1 MRSLSE
7 DYKMRI
13 LSLRFKNLNSLFGE
27 WKIDFTDPAY
37 VSSGI
42 FAITGPT
49 GAGKSTI
56 LDAICLALYGCTPR
70 LGKISSN
77 AGEIMSSQTGEYFS
91 EVEFVSD
98 KGHYRC
104 MWSQNRAYKKPDGEL
119 QPSRHEIV
127 DAKTGVPLKI
137 KKAEIQQKV
146 VDVTG
151 LDYQQFTRSILL
163 AQGDFATFLDAKSE
177 ERGTILEKITG
188 TEIYGQ
194 ISIKVHERF
203 LREKAQLDELISN
216 VETIG
221 MMTPEQAEAFLREKQ
236 EHNKEILMIS
246 ARSKGLEESIA
257 WLDFIRT
264 LESEISDLQRQQ
276 LALSVLKETS
286 RKDLDA
292 LQLAR
297 KARDLEGI
305 YSGLSG
311 QRDLLDKEI
320 LEKKSHEVNLD
331 GFCIAYTNA
340 LNAFLSAQERRTV
353 AIDEKRK
360 EDELIRRVREL
371 DTQIR
376 EFGAKRDEREGEKY
390 RSEEEIGK
398 YKQAI
403 QSAESQLKEIRPNLS
418 TATVY
423 LEAHS
428 RDQKLIESLS
438 GIESAIRQIHCTEE
452 TTENKRMELHEVQ
465 NILADAEQV
474 VLRRKT
480 EHDKVAKKVLDGI
493 AEVSRA
499 KKEFAEITGNLD
511 IAELRA
517 LADKEND
524 RRNRIQ
530 SLLDLFSRIEED
542 TAEREKH
549 AKTIDTASAEK
560 EKGQQRYRSLQKEVE
575 RAAQLVKVSEKNLL
589 YLAQIKSYEDARK
602 SLHDGTPCPL
612 CGSTD
617 HPLCVGIEPET
628 DGAQKEHDDY
638 KKEEEDLQKNVRL
651 IEARLAGIEAEIRT
665 GNLTLQD
672 LVLKVRKATSDLMN
686 RCRDLGLSVGNN
698 PKPTIHEALDE
709 STKNLEKTREIL
721 TNAEEKEREIQSGE
735 SQVGREKDTLA
746 KIQRDHEKLLS
757 FRDEK
762 ARERERIIKEI
773 AATDT
778 EYRRQNAALLESIQE
793 YDIIVF
799 STGLRADQVLAELM
813 ERRNKY
819 AENIIRRQDL
829 QSLLQQCEAALEKN
843 RSLLLVAEKNLCE
856 ISEKLTGINEEFK
869 KYSAE
874 RLKIYSEKDPAAE
887 EVRVTRHAEASEE
900 ELAVAADTKNLADK
914 QKNTCEE
921 QIKALAAKISA
932 RLSVLAEK
940 ELQFSNAL
948 TEVGFS
954 NEESFL
960 SAQLSSDRL
969 TALEKLEKDIVRKE
983 TEIAVGLK
991 ERTVKLVAER
1001 EKSLTQEK
1009 REDLAIAIENDK
1021 VRMDRLRTDIGRIQL
1036 QLEQYEEQVEKQ
1048 KALTEEIK
1056 KQKKE
1061 FVKWQKLHDLIGS
1074 ADGKKFKVF
1083 AQGLTFET
1091 LVVQANRHLRA
1102 MSEHRYL
1109 LVQNKESPLDLDIM
1123 DNYQAGE
1130 IRTTKNLSGGERFLV
1145 SLALALGLSGM
1156 ASHNIRIDSLF
1167 LDEGFGTLD
1176 EDTLETA
1183 LGTLSSLQQEGKI
1196 IGIISHVTAL
1206 KERIAVQIQVEKIG
1220 GGRSRLYGPGCSSPR

>member
-1 MRSLSE
+1 
-7 DYKMRI
+7 MRI

-27 WKIDFTDPAY
+27 WKIDFTDPEY
-37 VSSGI
+37 ISSGI

-77 AGEIMSSQTGEYFS
+77 AGEIMSCQTGEYFS

-98 KGHYRC
+98 KGHFRC
-104 MWSQNRAYKKPDGEL
+104 MWYQNRAHKKPDGEL
-119 QPSRHEIV
+119 RPSRHEIV

-137 KKAEIQQKV
+137 KKADVQQKV

-163 AQGDFATFLDAKSE
+163 AQGDFATFLDAKSDD
-177 ERGTILEKITG
+177 RGTILEKITG

-203 LREKAQLDELISN
+203 VREKAQLDELISR

-221 MMTPEQAEAFLREKQ
+221 MMTLEQAETFRREKQ
-236 EHNKEILMIS
+236 EHDKEILMIS

-257 WLDFIRT
+257 WLDLIRT

-276 LALSVLKETS
+276 LALSIQKEAS

-292 LQLAR
+292 LHLAR

-311 QRDLLDKEI
+311 LRDLQDREF
-320 LEKKSHEVNLD
+320 LEKKTHEVNLD

-340 LNAFLSAQERRTV
+340 ISAFSSAQEQRTV

-360 EDELIRRVREL
+360 EDELIRRVRDL

-398 YKQAI
+398 YRLAI
-403 QSAESQLKEIRPNLS
+403 QSSESQLKDIRPNLS
-418 TATVY
+418 IAKVY
-423 LEAHS
+423 LETHA

-438 GIESAIRQIHCTEE
+438 GIESAIRQIHGTEE
-452 TTENKRMELHEVQ
+452 TTEKKRIELHEVQ

-480 EHDKVAKKVLDGI
+480 EHDKVAKKVLDVI
-493 AEVSRA
+493 ADVSRA
-499 KKEFAEITGNLD
+499 KTEFANVTGNRD

-517 LADKEND
+517 LSDKEND

-530 SLLDLFSRIEED
+530 SLLDLLFRIEED

-549 AKTIDTASAEK
+549 RKIIDTASAEQVI
-560 EKGQQRYRSLQKEVE
+560 GQQRYRSLKKEVE
-575 RAAQLVKVSEKNLL
+575 KAAQLVKVSEKNLL
-589 YLAQIKSYEDARK
+589 YLTQIKSYEDARK
-602 SLHDGTPCPL
+602 ILHDGTPCPL

-617 HPLCVGIEPET
+617 HPLCTGIEPVT
-628 DGAQKEHDDY
+628 DGAQIEHDEY
-638 KKEEEDLQKNVRL
+638 KKDEEELQKNVRL

-665 GNLTLQD
+665 SNSTLQD
-672 LVLKVRKATSDLMN
+672 LVLKVKKATSDLES
-686 RCRDLGLSVGNN
+686 RCLDLGLSVENN
-698 PKPTIHEALDE
+698 PKPTITAALDE
-709 STKNLEKTREIL
+709 STKNIEKTREIL
-721 TNAEEKEREIQSGE
+721 TRAEEKEREIQSGE
-735 SQVGREKDTLA
+735 SQVSRDKDALA
-746 KIQRDHEKLLS
+746 EIQRDHEKLLS

-773 AATDT
+773 AATDA
-778 EYRRQNAALLESIQE
+778 EYKHQNAALLESIQE

-799 STGLRADQVLAELM
+799 SAGLRADQVLAELT

-819 AENIIRRQDL
+819 AENITRRQDL
-829 QSLLQQCEAALEKN
+829 QSLLQQCEGELEKN
-843 RSLLLVAEKNLCE
+843 RSLLLVAETNLSK

-887 EVRVTRHAEASEE
+887 EVRVTRRAEAAEE
-900 ELAVAADTKNLADK
+900 ELATAADTKNLADK

-921 QIKALAAKISA
+921 QIKTLAAKIFA
-932 RLSVLAEK
+932 RLSLLAEK

-948 TEVGFS
+948 TVAGFS

-960 SAQLSSDRL
+960 SARLSSDLL
-969 TALEKLEKDIVRKE
+969 TGLEKLENDIVRKE

-991 ERTVKLVAER
+991 ERTVKLAAEWER
-1001 EKSLTQEK
+1001 SLTQEK
-1009 REDLAIAIENDK
+1009 REDLAIAIVSDK
-1021 VRMDRLRTDIGRIQL
+1021 ARMDRLRTDIGRILL

-1048 KALTEEIK
+1048 KALTEEIT

-1061 FVKWQKLHDLIGS
+1061 FVKWQKLDELIGS
-1074 ADGKKFKVF
+1074 ANGKKFKVF

-1102 MSEHRYL
+1102 MSEYRYL
-1109 LVQNKESPLDLDIM
+1109 LVQNRETPLDLDII

-1130 IRTTKNLSGGERFLV
+1130 IRSTKNLSGGERFLV

-1156 ASHNIRIDSLF
+1156 ASHNVRIDSLF
-1167 LDEGFGTLD
+1167 LDEGFGSLD

-1183 LGTLSSLQQEGKI
+1183 LKTLSSFQREGKI
-1196 IGIISHVTAL
+1196 IGMISHVSAL
-1206 KERIAVQIQVEKIG
+1206 KERIPVQIQVEKIG